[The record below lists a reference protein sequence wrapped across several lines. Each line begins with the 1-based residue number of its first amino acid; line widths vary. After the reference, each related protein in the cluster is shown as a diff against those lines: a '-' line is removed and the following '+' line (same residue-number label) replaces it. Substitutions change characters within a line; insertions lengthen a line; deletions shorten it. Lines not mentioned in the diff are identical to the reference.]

1 MNSGFISSG
10 SGSCQKLSRD
20 QSNCKCHFASCRD
33 VLLLE
38 AQLVLAKAPSQKLC
52 FVMLQEIDTQSNQPS
67 LLRGQTGSETEAQFV
82 QVFQQADSDLT
93 GMISRQVRHVLY
105 CSPAYKA
112 AHLPSYHI
120 QEVTEQSLL
129 CYPMIILF
137 ETDSDQRCMHS
148 STAVGCFARHH
159 SQSVYCS

>member
-10 SGSCQKLSRD
+10 SGSCQKLSLD

-93 GMISRQVRHVLY
+93 GMISRQVSHAFY
-105 CSPAYKA
+105 YSPAYKA
-112 AHLPSYHI
+112 AHSPCYHV
-120 QEVTEQSLL
+120 QELTELTLL
-129 CYPMIILF
+129 GWPIKI
-137 ETDSDQRCMHS
+137 
-148 STAVGCFARHH
+148 
-159 SQSVYCS
+159 SV